1 MGSDPEGDNGMKSR
15 RLPGAPAQVNA
26 DQSNRKTAMA
36 LLAAA
41 MTASLLFGF
50 SGAHAEQAKRGGT
63 LTVGLAQDP
72 LMVDPIRTGTF
83 TERQFSTPVYEAL
96 FDIVENGSA
105 QPFLAEKYQVSDD
118 MKTYTITLRSGIKFH
133 DGTPLNAA
141 AVVAN
146 LERTRNPENRC
157 RCLSTLEDI
166 TDVRAVDDLT
176 VEIRL
181 SRPNAALPT
190 VLADAGG
197 IMVSPTAFKADPTAI
212 NTHPVGTG
220 PFKFVEWVRGSRFV
234 VEKFPGYWQEGLPY
248 LDRIVMRGIQNTVTL
263 EAAFQSGQIDIIMQ
277 PSFRFV
283 AQMKANK
290 SVNVLSPAG
299 FGTEGVYMNLK
310 QPPFDDVR
318 IRRAIAHSINRE
330 LLRKTL
336 AYGVPTLAYSPFG
349 PGMDVTQPTDGY
361 PEYDLEKAKALIA
374 EYGKPV
380 EFTFQYNNTPLT
392 NQFAQSL
399 QEMWSKA
406 GMKVNLEPLDQNRLV
421 QNMSSSQFVASLYRF
436 TGRADPH
443 TNTYSFLHSKFADVT
458 PSSNYGGISS
468 PKIDELLERG
478 MSTIDPQER
487 KKIYSELAREV
498 VNVLPTAYT
507 YNVTDSIVTSN
518 KVKGVTVIPDGLVRF
533 AKVWRE

>member
-1 MGSDPEGDNGMKSR
+1 MKSG
-15 RLPGAPAQVNA
+15 RLTGGFAQIDA
-26 DQSNRKTAMA
+26 GRGSRKAAVA

-41 MTASLLFGF
+41 MTASLVFGF
-50 SGAHAEQAKRGGT
+50 GTARAEQAKRGGT

-83 TERQFSTPVYEAL
+83 TERQFSMPVYEAL
-96 FDIVENGSA
+96 FDIAEDGSA
-105 QPFLAEKYQVSDD
+105 KPFLAEKYQVSDD
-118 MKTYTITLRSGIKFH
+118 MKTYTITLRPGIKFH
-133 DGTPLNAA
+133 DGTALNAE

-157 RCLSTLEDI
+157 RCLSSLEDI
-166 TDVRAVDDLT
+166 ADVRAVDDLT

-190 VLADAGG
+190 ILADAGG
-197 IMVSPTAFKADPTAI
+197 TMVSPTAFKADPTAI
-212 NTHPVGTG
+212 NTNPVGTG

-234 VEKFPGYWQEGLPY
+234 AEKFPDYWQKGLPY
-248 LDRIVMRGIQNTVTL
+248 LDKIVMRGIQNTVTL
-263 EAAFQSGQIDIIMQ
+263 EAAFQSGQVDIILQ

-283 AQMKANK
+283 AQMKTNK

-299 FGTEGVYMNLK
+299 FGTEGVYLNLK
-310 QPPFDDVR
+310 QPPFDDIR
-318 IRRAIAHSINRE
+318 IRRAIAHSLDRE

-349 PGMDVTQPTDGY
+349 PGMDVNQPTDSY
-361 PEYDLEKAKALIA
+361 PKYDLDKAKALVA

-380 EFTFQYNNTPLT
+380 EFTFQYNNTPVT

-399 QEMWSKA
+399 QEMWGKA

-421 QNMSSSQFVASLYRF
+421 QNMTSSQFVASLFRF
-436 TGRADPH
+436 TGRADAH
-443 TNTYSFLHSKFADVT
+443 INTYPFLHSKFADVT
-458 PSSNYGGISS
+458 PSSNYGGYSN
-468 PKIDELLERG
+468 PKVDELLERG
-478 MSTIDPQER
+478 MSTIDPAQR
-487 KKIYSELAREV
+487 KEIYGELAREV
-498 VNVLPTAYT
+498 VNDMYTVYT
-507 YNVTDSIVTSN
+507 YNVTDSIVTSK
-518 KVKGVTVIPDGLVRF
+518 KVKDVTVIPDGLVRF

>member
-1 MGSDPEGDNGMKSR
+1 MKSP
-15 RLPGAPAQVNA
+15 RLPGTDVQVA
-26 DQSNRKTAMA
+26 AMKGSRKTAVM
-36 LLAAA
+36 LAAA
-41 MTASLLFGF
+41 LTATLFSVF
-50 SGAHAEQAKRGGT
+50 TPAQAEAPKRGGT
-63 LTVGLAQDP
+63 LTIGLPQDP

-96 FDIVENGSA
+96 FDITENGST

-118 MKTYTITLRSGIKFH
+118 VKTYTITLRPGIKFH
-133 DGTPLNAA
+133 DGTPLNAE

-146 LERTRNPENRC
+146 LERTRNPENLC
-157 RCLSTLEDI
+157 RCLSTLQDI
-166 TDVRAVDDLT
+166 TDVIAVDDLT

-190 VLADAGG
+190 LLAEAGG

-234 VEKFPGYWQEGLPY
+234 VEKNPDYWQPGLPY
-248 LDRIVMRGIQNTVTL
+248 LDKIVLRGIQNTVTL
-263 EAAFQSGQIDIIMQ
+263 EAAFQSGQVDIIML

-283 AQMKANK
+283 AQMKENK

-299 FGTEGVYMNLK
+299 FGTEGIYMNLK

-318 IRRAIAHSINRE
+318 IRRAVAYATNRE

-349 PGMDVTQPTDGY
+349 LGVDVTQPTDVY
-361 PEYDLEKAKALIA
+361 PEYDLEKAKALVA

-406 GMKVNLEPLDQNRLV
+406 NIKANLEPLDQNRLV
-421 QNMSSSQFVASLYRF
+421 QNMSASQFVASLYRY

-443 TNTYSFLHSKFADVT
+443 NNTYSFLHSKFADVT
-458 PSSNYGGISS
+458 PSANFGGISS
-468 PKIDELLERG
+468 PEIDELLERG
-478 MSTIDPQER
+478 MSTVDPQER

-498 VNVLPTAYT
+498 VNVLPIAYT
-507 YNVTDSIVTSN
+507 FNVTDTIVTN
-518 KVKGVTVIPDGLVRF
+518 KKVKNITVVPDGLIRF
-533 AKVWRE
+533 AEVWRE